1 MEFQGKFAIV
11 TGSAGGIGAATT
23 RLLVEG
29 GARVLAVDLK
39 AAELEAFAGP
49 FGDAVVTHVADMAEA
64 AQVEGMVAA
73 AVERFGAL
81 DILVNNAGIGVL
93 AKAADLTLEDWRRV
107 LAVDLDAVF
116 LASKAAVPHLLPRK
130 GCIVNTA
137 SISGLA
143 ADYGFSAYNVAKAGV
158 VALTRVFALDYAAQG
173 LRVNAVAPG
182 LIRTPLTSSMP
193 DFSLDAFV
201 RNIPMKRA
209 GQPEEMAQVIAF
221 LASDR
226 ASYITGQTIAADG
239 GLMAHTGQPDVFA
252 VRNSR

>member
-1 MEFQGKFAIV
+1 MEFQGKVAIV
-11 TGSAGGIGAATT
+11 TGSAGGIGAETT
-23 RLLVEG
+23 RLLVQG
-29 GARVLAVDLK
+29 GAKVLAVDLK
-39 AAELEAFAGP
+39 TGELEAFAAQ
-49 FGDAVVTHVADMAEA
+49 FGDAVIPHVADMADA
-64 AQVEGMVAA
+64 AQIEGMVAT
-73 AVERFGAL
+73 AVERLGGL

-93 AKAADLTLEDWRRV
+93 AKAADLTLEEWRRV
-107 LAVDLDAVF
+107 MAIDLDAVF
-116 LASKAAVPHLLPRK
+116 LASKLAVPHLLERK

-182 LIRTPLTSSMP
+182 FIRTPLTSMMP
-193 DFSLDAFV
+193 DFSADAFV
-201 RNIPMKRA
+201 RNIPMQRA
-209 GQPEEMAQVIAF
+209 GQPQEMAQVIAF

-252 VRNSR
+252 LRNAR